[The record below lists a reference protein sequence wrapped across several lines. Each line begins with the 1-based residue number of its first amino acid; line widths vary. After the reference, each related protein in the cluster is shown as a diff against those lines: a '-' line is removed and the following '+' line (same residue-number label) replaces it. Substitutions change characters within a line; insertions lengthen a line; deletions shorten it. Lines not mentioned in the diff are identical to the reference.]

1 MTSIATF
8 KDTLADLIEPDYGLL
23 DQLMSLGVL
32 TRRQYG
38 DIRSEKGAF
47 YRRNLAVLELMTTE
61 AICQKL
67 LTALDKTGQQHVV
80 NLIKEKGGTENE
92 EILEMRCERAHYVQ

>member
-1 MTSIATF
+1 VTSITTL
-8 KDTLADLIEPDYGLL
+8 KDTLTDLIEPDYGLL

-61 AICQKL
+61 DMCEKL
-67 LTALDKTGQQHVV
+67 LAALQNTGQQHVV
-80 NLIKEKGGTENE
+80 NLIKEDGGT
-92 EILEMRCERAHYVQ
+92 